1 MDENI
6 VWHNYATTKA
16 QRSEQKK
23 HKPAILWF
31 TGFSGSGKS
40 TVANALEAALNQARY
55 AHLPARW
62 RQRTPRFM

>member
-40 TVANALEAALNQARY
+40 TVANALEAALN
-55 AHLPARW
+55 
-62 RQRTPRFM
+62 